1 MTDHCEV
8 LQSFNMNFKRFIIAI
23 LILGASV
30 TTSIA
35 YAQDTQKLDYD
46 MDNIMVVDETAV
58 INKDVFSYGDRSEII
73 GTINGDVYVAGG
85 EVMIKG
91 QVNGDVLVAGGKVF
105 IEPQA
110 VITQDVRAAGGEI
123 DIDGTINGNITAIG
137 GVIKIHE
144 MAKLGGS
151 VTAAGGEVHLLAP
164 IEENI
169 NVATSSLYINAP
181 IAGSADLAVR
191 EMSFGESAQI
201 GGDLS
206 YMSENELVVNE
217 GIVAGNVAHRF
228 PPQEFQKSERERTEH
243 VVGRAFAFVGLLGLI
258 AKLFIG
264 LLFIHILPEFNKK
277 AANNLR
283 AQPWRS
289 LGTGFL
295 VVVLTPILIIALIS
309 TIIGLPVAF
318 IFLVGYIMAMYL
330 SPVIVMLTLGQFAA
344 KHFNQKWN
352 DALAFVIGL
361 CVLFMLSFVPVLNV
375 ITTMVV
381 TLLGVGVL
389 LNTKVEVY
397 KELRKKNLL

>member
-1 MTDHCEV
+1 
-8 LQSFNMNFKRFIIAI
+8 MNFKRFIIAI

-46 MDNIMVVDETAV
+46 MDNIMVVDEAAV
-58 INKDVFSYGDRSEII
+58 IDHDVFSYGDRSEIK

-85 EVMIKG
+85 EVVIKG
-91 QVNGDVLVAGGKVF
+91 QVNGDVLAAGGN
-105 IEPQA
+105 IHIDPEA
-110 VITQDVRAAGGEI
+110 VISQDVRAAGGEVHVE
-123 DIDGTINGNITAIG
+123 GTVNGNLTAVG
-137 GVIKIHE
+137 GVIKVHE
-144 MAKLGGS
+144 FANIAGS
-151 VTAAGGEVHLLAP
+151 VTAAGGEVHLLSP
-164 IEENI
+164 VGK
-169 NVATSSLYINAP
+169 NVKIATGSLFLNAP
-181 IAGSADLAVR
+181 VVGSADLAVR

-206 YMSENELVVNE
+206 YMSENEIVVNE
-217 GIVAGNVAHRF
+217 DVVVGNVAHKF
-228 PPQEFQKSERERTEH
+228 PPQELQKSERERTEH

-264 LLFIHILPEFNKK
+264 LLFIHVLPAFSKK

-283 AQPWRS
+283 VQPWRS

-309 TIIGLPVAF
+309 TIVGLPVAF
-318 IFLVGYIMAMYL
+318 IFLVGYILAMYL
-330 SPVIVMLTLGQFAA
+330 SPVIVMLALGQLAA

-361 CVLFMLSFVPVLNV
+361 LVLFLLRFIPVVNVLS
-375 ITTMVV
+375 TMVV

-389 LNTKVEVY
+389 MNTKLEVY
-397 KELRKKNLL
+397 KDLRKKNLL